1 LIHGFVVGSII
12 ARRTRVT
19 TETNDEPILMIRGD
33 LVGLGPIRLDLAPTY
48 QRWLNELRAIRT
60 LGVLPR
66 PMSFE
71 AELSWVEQA
80 LISRDVIFTIYVLSP
95 SDLIRNDQ
103 LQAIG
108 NTNLFNIDHHNGTAD
123 FGILIGEPDAW
134 GKGYGTEA
142 TRLMLDYA
150 FDVLGLHNVQLQV
163 YSNNDRAV
171 RAYQRAGFHRVGVRR
186 AARKLGRERH
196 DVIYMDAVADDHPR
210 SSLHGVMHPGQQ
222 PSG

>member
-1 LIHGFVVGSII
+1 
-12 ARRTRVT
+12 VT
-19 TETNDEPILMIRGD
+19 TEPTVEPILMVRGD

-71 AELSWVEQA
+71 AELGWVEQA
-80 LISRDVIFTIYVLSP
+80 LTSQDVIFTIYVLP
-95 SDLIRNDQ
+95 RSDSSATDQ
-103 LQAIG
+103 LHAIG
-108 NTNLFNIDHHNGTAD
+108 NTNLFNVDLHNGTAD

-163 YSNNDRAV
+163 YSNNERAV
-171 RAYQRAGFHRVGVRR
+171 RVGVRR

-196 DVIYMDAVADDHPR
+196 DVIYMDAVASEHPH
-210 SSLHGVMHPGQQ
+210 SHLYEVMHPEQSQQ
-222 PSG
+222 V